1 MGAAPTSIEVLLRPT
16 LGQIDNKLGNNGKY
30 MSQLYVLLF
39 SRVKNLTFMT
49 TFWLRCFDD

>member
-49 TFWLRCFDD
+49 TFWLRCFND